1 MIRNDFIGP
10 ADPEEVT
17 RLFVDRANAHDL
29 DGLVALYE
37 PQAIMA
43 YPPGTLSVG
52 HEQIRLI
59 LEALL
64 SHAFRFEQEEPVATL
79 RVDGLA
85 MTTTRRRDGQ
95 GIRVQLLRQQPDG
108 SWLRLF
114 DLPEPASE

>member
-1 MIRNDFIGP
+1 MRNDFIGSRE
-10 ADPEEVT
+10 PEEVT

-37 PQAIMA
+37 PNAVMA
-43 YPPGTLSVG
+43 YPPGTVSVG
-52 HEQIRLI
+52 RERIRAI
-59 LEALL
+59 LERMLVQVP
-64 SHAFRFEQEEPVATL
+64 RFEQEETLVTL
-79 RVDGLA
+79 RADGLA

>member
-1 MIRNDFIGP
+1 MRNDLIGP
-10 ADPEEVT
+10 ADTEEVT
-17 RLFVDRANAHDL
+17 RLFVDRANAHGL

-43 YPPGTLSVG
+43 YPPGTLSAG

-59 LEALL
+59 LKALL
-64 SHAFRFEQEEPVATL
+64 CHRIRSEREEPAATL
-79 RVDGLA
+79 RADGLA
-85 MTTTRRRDGQ
+85 VTTARRRDGQ